1 KRDLDTTKNKLHA
14 TEVTATELRQ
24 QLAATKATIE
34 KLLQEVAERN
44 ANIDAKN
51 KEIAAVQQ
59 TAANTNVATTMPQQ
73 THQFLY

>member
-1 KRDLDTTKNKLHA
+1 
-14 TEVTATELRQ
+14 
-24 QLAATKATIE
+24 E

-59 TAANTNVATTMPQQ
+59 TAAKLKQQ
-73 THQFLY
+73 LEQSQAESAGLRKYLAEREKYIADKVRNWLGFGVGNGC